1 MPADPSVVT
10 GTTAV
15 ESSPAEVQALPGEN
29 AEKQSQVGDDTQ
41 TVVVSSPK
49 RTRTKR
55 KTADLKTTGRKDT
68 NGRTT

>member
-29 AEKQSQVGDDTQ
+29 AGKQSQVGDDTQ
-41 TVVVSSPK
+41 TVVVSGPK
-49 RTRTKR
+49 RPRTKR